1 MGEAEDEDAD
11 AEIQRAIAMSM
22 NPDENMLD
30 PSFLGSLP
38 GVDPNDPRIKDA
50 GKKKEEEKK

>member
-22 NPDENMLD
+22 NPDEVCEIFKGIN
-30 PSFLGSLP
+30 PS
-38 GVDPNDPRIKDA
+38 
-50 GKKKEEEKK
+50 KEYA